1 MLIGIAVGRDDRL
14 DRLGKFIV
22 FEHDGRV
29 VFDCVLELDFGV
41 ICRLKIGLELL
52 RIGLGYVAREHE
64 GVVGRRDIVVNRIA
78 ISLHDVVIFEEGE
91 LIAVFRESLDV
102 VLILQNPAVAVVD
115 MAIDLF
121 LTLFGRDVTDIRR
134 ILEADSP

>member
-14 DRLGKFIV
+14 DGLGEFIV
-22 FEHDGRV
+22 LEHDGRV
-29 VFDCVLELDFGV
+29 VFDCVLELDLGV

-52 RIGLGYVAREHE
+52 RIGLRYVAREHE

-102 VLILQNPAVAVVD
+102 VLILQNPAVAVID
-115 MAIDLF
+115 MAVDLF
-121 LTLFGRDVTDIRR
+121 LALFGRDVTDIRR